1 MAVAPLPSRDAERRV
16 LEAYDRALARIR
28 SDAAALAHA
37 QQRALERGE
46 TVSPSWLYRQRRY
59 RVLEATIL
67 REVARL
73 ERVVD
78 RETRRAQSNVIPIGA
93 RDALRE
99 VAQYAATRQ
108 ARARIEQQW
117 GLFDPAS
124 VEKLVG
130 KTATGQPVASLLA
143 GFGPAARDRVTHA
156 LVVGIVAGQG
166 PRKTASAVREAMGTT
181 ASHALTVTRTETL
194 RAYREARID
203 SMRQSRVVEAWT
215 WVCSFGPRTCPACWA
230 MHGTVHPISE
240 PFGSHPNCRCSPVPR
255 TISWAEL
262 GIDAPDTTPFVE
274 SGSSVFARLPAGE
287 QQRILG
293 PGGHALYRNGV
304 PLPAFAQ
311 RTVGPYGLGLRRVP
325 NRDLRSLQRRPS
337 FVAPVP

>member
-1 MAVAPLPSRDAERRV
+1 V
-16 LEAYDRALARIR
+16 LAADDQALTRIR
-28 SDAAALAHA
+28 GDAAALAQA

-73 ERVVD
+73 ESVV
-78 RETRRAQSNVIPIGA
+78 EQQTRRAQSNVIPIGA
-93 RDALRE
+93 RAALRD
-99 VAQYAATRQ
+99 VAQYAPTRR
-108 ARARIEQQW
+108 ARATIEQQW

-124 VEKLVG
+124 VERIIG
-130 KTATGQPVASLLA
+130 NTATGRPLGSLLA
-143 GFGPAARDRVTHA
+143 GFGPAARDRVTRA
-156 LVVGIVAGQG
+156 MVVGIIAGHG
-166 PRKTASAVREAMGTT
+166 PRRTATAVRDAMGTT
-181 ASHALTVTRTETL
+181 ASHALTITRTETL

-203 SMRQSRVVEAWT
+203 SMRQSGVVDAWT
-215 WVCSFGPRTCPACWA
+215 WICSFGPRTCPACWA
-230 MHGTVHPISE
+230 MHGSVHPMSE
-240 PFGSHPNCRCSPVPR
+240 PFGSHPNCRCTPVPR

-274 SGSSVFARLPAGE
+274 QGSSVFARLPGHE
-287 QQRILG
+287 QARILG
-293 PGGHALYRNGV
+293 PGGHELYRNGV
-304 PLPAFAQ
+304 PLNAFAQ

-325 NRDLRSLQRRPS
+325 NRDLQHLQRRPP